1 MKVHHVWYSNLI
13 ILPDKLSADVKK
25 LQNII
30 TQKYVVNNMYNIN
43 FVNHLCLPQ
52 INSNQIQTKDTKN
65 WIDKFYYKN

>member
-1 MKVHHVWYSNLI
+1 MI
-13 ILPDKLSADVKK
+13 ILQDKLSADVKK

-30 TQKYVVNNMYNIN
+30 PQKHVVNNMYNIN

-52 INSNQIQTKDTKN
+52 INSIQIQTKDTKN